1 MAYQNNN
8 YEKKPS
14 TLRNLMG
21 KGFKFNNLFEVQ
33 LIEDIKPELNQ
44 YSEKYFMFFSGK
56 RKNQETGKWGTEQQN
71 HISIKI
77 SFEKALAFANSIK
90 MVANGKPTLFQIYAD
105 MNKSEFKSNNQQYN
119 NGQHNGQ
126 AEIKTLK
133 VSSYPSKKD
142 DPNSIKYIGLN
153 FTSNKK
159 EKINIG
165 MTIEDAYSVITY
177 IEKYVD
183 EGIKFENS
191 FRMNFKPQISNG
203 GDGGRSSQPKYVENQ
218 NGNSEMNDFDHEIF
232 NGSE

>member
-1 MAYQNNN
+1 MAYSNSNGN
-8 YEKKPS
+8 YEKKS
-14 TLRNLMG
+14 SNTRNLIG
-21 KGFKFNNLFEVQ
+21 KGFKFNNLFEIQ
-33 LIEDIKPELNQ
+33 LIEDIRPDLNQ
-44 YSEKYFMFFSGK
+44 YSEKYFFFISGK
-56 RKNQETGKWGTEQQN
+56 RKNAETGKWGTEPQN
-71 HISIKI
+71 NISFKV
-77 SFEKALAFANSIK
+77 SFEKALALANSIK
-90 MVANGKPTLFQIYAD
+90 MVASGKPTLFQLYAD
-105 MNKSEFKSNNQQYN
+105 MSKSEYKTNNNQQYS
-119 NGQHNGQ
+119 GQP
-126 AEIKTLK
+126 EIKTLK
-133 VSSYPSKKD
+133 VSSYPSKKE